1 MYEVRNG
8 NRVMRFEGRHLAN
21 SSSKRPGSPRW
32 IEFDLYKTEGGKYVL
47 SRVGVSHVYHSSVCP
62 LVSRYGLHE
71 AHSADLS
78 PLAVPCEDCDADAVM
93 DPMIFP
99 ETFRYWTLV
108 SDEPEAILEAL
119 YKPDG
124 FGARYL
130 TRVAER
136 LLQAAAAQDADLDMV
151 YRFEWVD

>member
-8 NRVMRFEGRHLAN
+8 SRMLRFEGRKLAS
-21 SSSKRPGSPRW
+21 SSSKRPGASRW

-47 SRVGVSHVYHSSVCP
+47 SRVGVSHVFHSSVCP
-62 LVSRYGLHE
+62 LVGRYGLHE
-71 AHSADLS
+71 AHSEELS
-78 PLAVPCEDCDADAVM
+78 TFAVPCLECKPDSL
-93 DPMIFP
+93 DPVIFP

-108 SDEPEAILEAL
+108 ADEAEAVLEAL
-119 YKPDG
+119 YKPDD

-136 LLQAAAAQDADLDMV
+136 LLQAAAAQDADLDML
-151 YRFEWVD
+151 YRFEYID

>member
-21 SSSKRPGSPRW
+21 SSSKRPGSARW

-47 SRVGVSHVYHSSVCP
+47 SRVGVSYVFHSVVCP

-71 AHSADLS
+71 AHSADLD
-78 PLAVPCEDCDADAVM
+78 PQATPCEECDPDDN
-93 DPMIFP
+93 DPQVFP

-108 SDEPEAILEAL
+108 AEEPDAILDAL
-119 YKPDG
+119 YKEDHN
-124 FGARYL
+124 GARYL

-136 LLQAAAAQDADLDMV
+136 LLQEAAAQDADIDMV
-151 YRFEWVD
+151 YRFEYID